1 VTDIADQAS
10 LIRHARAEAATEDL
24 RTVRTIVERP
34 ARRVAAEGTRMTARL
49 TPDTSPY
56 LAALAERVL
65 VFDGAMGTSLQE
77 LDPKAE
83 DFGGRDLEGWI
94 DGLLFNA
101 PHLVRAV
108 HRGFLEAGCDVIE
121 TNTFQAA
128 PLRVHEWGGGRFVER
143 TEELNALG
151 AQLAREECAAFAT
164 PDRPRFVAGSIGP
177 SGFLPSSDDPSLGR
191 ITFEELV
198 ATFHIQAR
206 GLVAGGADLIII
218 ETQQDILETKAAIF
232 GCRRAF
238 ADLGREIPIQAQVSL
253 DVSGRM
259 LLGTDIGA
267 VLATLEGLRVDIV
280 GLNCSTGPEHMREPI
295 RWLTSHTRLPVSCI
309 PNAGLP
315 LNVDGATCY
324 PLEPVPMAE
333 ELARFVRESGVNAV
347 GGCCGSTP
355 AHIRELASR
364 VAGTP
369 PHARDDLDLEPRLA
383 SAIRSVTLRQEPA
396 PLLIGERVNAQGS
409 RKMKELLL
417 EDDYDGILD
426 IARGQVESG
435 AHALD
440 VQVALTE
447 RTDEAG
453 QMRLLAKKL
462 QMSIEPPLVCDT
474 TEVDVVKSFLETYP
488 GRAIVNSVNLED
500 GRKRI
505 DSFLPLIRDHG
516 AAVIAL
522 TIDRD
527 EPVRGMAKTRDH
539 KLLVARKITD
549 IAVGEYDLHP
559 HQLLFDCLTFTL
571 ATGQE
576 EFLDSAVET
585 IEGIRLVK
593 RELPGVLT
601 TLGLSNV
608 SFGFAPPAR
617 RVLNSVFLH
626 HCVEAGLDTVIINP
640 AHVIPIAEIP
650 ALERE
655 LTEDLVFNRR
665 NDATQR
671 FIEHFSGA
679 DSSSGAG
686 TSQADPFEGMEPPER
701 IHQQI
706 LHRRKEGIE
715 EQIDLAMGERTPVE
729 VINEILL
736 PAMKDVGDRF
746 GAGELILPFVLQSA
760 EVMKRAVAH
769 VEKFLD
775 RKEGVSKGIVVLA
788 TVYGD
793 VHDIGKNLVNTIL
806 SNNGFTVHDLGK
818 QVPVNTIIDK
828 AVEVNADAIG
838 LSALLVSTS
847 KQMPACVRELDER
860 GLEFPV
866 IVGGAAINRPFGR
879 RILYLDEDRTYT
891 PGVFYC
897 KDAFE
902 GLDTVDQ
909 LVDAER
915 RETLLTRIVEEAA
928 THRTREADKAAAKAE
943 LAGSNGAAPVAARSD
958 TRTDAPIPTP
968 PFWGH
973 SVVRGISVDDVAP
986 CIDRNSLFKM
996 SWQFKGIRDPERWA
1010 NLLRTELEPRLELS
1024 LREAREDGYLDIQAV
1039 YGYYPALAEGD
1050 TVVLHDPVDRERVIG
1065 RLAFP
1070 RQSAQ
1075 NRLCLAD
1082 YVRPRD
1088 LAKPGEY
1095 DVVALQIVTVGPQAS
1110 ERSNAMQ
1117 RSGDYDDMLRVHG
1130 FSTQMAEAAA
1140 EWLHRRINVELG
1152 IPQEQGRRYSWGYPA
1167 CPELEDHRTVFD
1179 ILPAQEIGVSLTDGF
1194 SLVPEQ
1200 STAAIVLHHPQAR
1213 YFAVYTAASA
1223 PEEELVGAGTP
1234 EV

>member
-1 VTDIADQAS
+1 
-10 LIRHARAEAATEDL
+10 
-24 RTVRTIVERP
+24 
-34 ARRVAAEGTRMTARL
+34 M
-49 TPDTSPY
+49 
-56 LAALAERVL
+56 AL
-65 VFDGAMGTSLQE
+65 Q
-77 LDPKAE
+77 
-83 DFGGRDLEGWI
+83 
-94 DGLLFNA
+94 
-101 PHLVRAV
+101 
-108 HRGFLEAGCDVIE
+108 
-121 TNTFQAA
+121 
-128 PLRVHEWGGGRFVER
+128 
-143 TEELNALG
+143 
-151 AQLAREECAAFAT
+151 
-164 PDRPRFVAGSIGP
+164 
-177 SGFLPSSDDPSLGR
+177 
-191 ITFEELV
+191 
-198 ATFHIQAR
+198 
-206 GLVAGGADLIII
+206 
-218 ETQQDILETKAAIF
+218 
-232 GCRRAF
+232 
-238 ADLGREIPIQAQVSL
+238 
-253 DVSGRM
+253 
-259 LLGTDIGA
+259 
-267 VLATLEGLRVDIV
+267 
-280 GLNCSTGPEHMREPI
+280 
-295 RWLTSHTRLPVSCI
+295 
-309 PNAGLP
+309 
-315 LNVDGATCY
+315 
-324 PLEPVPMAE
+324 
-333 ELARFVRESGVNAV
+333 
-347 GGCCGSTP
+347 
-355 AHIRELASR
+355 
-364 VAGTP
+364 
-369 PHARDDLDLEPRLA
+369 
-383 SAIRSVTLRQEPA
+383 
-396 PLLIGERVNAQGS
+396 
-409 RKMKELLL
+409 
-417 EDDYDGILD
+417 
-426 IARGQVESG
+426 
-435 AHALD
+435 
-440 VQVALTE
+440 
-447 RTDEAG
+447 
-453 QMRLLAKKL
+453 
-462 QMSIEPPLVCDT
+462 
-474 TEVDVVKSFLETYP
+474 
-488 GRAIVNSVNLED
+488 
-500 GRKRI
+500 
-505 DSFLPLIRDHG
+505 
-516 AAVIAL
+516 
-522 TIDRD
+522 
-527 EPVRGMAKTRDH
+527 
-539 KLLVARKITD
+539 
-549 IAVGEYDLHP
+549 
-559 HQLLFDCLTFTL
+559 
-571 ATGQE
+571 
-576 EFLDSAVET
+576 
-585 IEGIRLVK
+585 
-593 RELPGVLT
+593 
-601 TLGLSNV
+601 
-608 SFGFAPPAR
+608 
-617 RVLNSVFLH
+617 
-626 HCVEAGLDTVIINP
+626 
-640 AHVIPIAEIP
+640 
-650 ALERE
+650 
-655 LTEDLVFNRR
+655 
-665 NDATQR
+665 
-671 FIEHFSGA
+671 
-679 DSSSGAG
+679 
-686 TSQADPFEGMEPPER
+686 
-701 IHQQI
+701 
-706 LHRRKEGIE
+706 
-715 EQIDLAMGERTPVE
+715 ERTPVA

-847 KQMPACVRELDER
+847 KQMPACVKELDER

-909 LVDAER
+909 LVDTER

-943 LAGSNGAAPVAARSD
+943 LAGSNGAAPVAARSA

-1179 ILPAQEIGVSLTDGF
+1179 ILPAQEIGVSLTEGF

-1223 PEEELVGAGTP
+1223 PEEELVGAGMP